1 MLLVRDL
8 TKYFGGLLALDSLSF
23 EVNKGD
29 IVGLI
34 GPNGAGKTTV
44 FNLVTGYYRP
54 TTGKIVFEGKEITG
68 KQPSYIAELG
78 LIRTF
83 QSDRLFNNQTCF
95 ESVMLAHHLQR
106 KSIFSNVLNT
116 PAGRD
121 EDERIRSHTEELLE
135 RTGLSEVK
143 NKVAGSL
150 PHGLKRILGV
160 AIAIATGPK
169 LILLDEP
176 ITGMAHFEIG
186 AMMSLIQRLNR
197 EGLTVLL
204 VEHNMKIINICNRVI
219 ILNFG
224 KKIAECTPDE
234 IGNNKEVVEAYLGA

>member
-1 MLLVRDL
+1 MLLVEDL
-8 TKYFGGLLALDSLSF
+8 TKYFGGLLAVDSLRF

-29 IVGLI
+29 IIGLI

-54 TTGKIVFEGKEITG
+54 TTGKIVFEGKDITG
-68 KQPSYIAELG
+68 KQPSWIAALG
-78 LIRTF
+78 LVRTF
-83 QSDRLFNNQTCF
+83 QSHRLFNNQTCF

-116 PAGRD
+116 RAGRD
-121 EDERIRSHTEELLE
+121 EDERIRRHTEELLE
-135 RTGLSEVK
+135 RTGLSELK
-143 NKVAGSL
+143 NRLAGSL

-160 AIAIATGPK
+160 AVALATGPR

-176 ITGMAHFEIG
+176 ITGMAHFEIE
-186 AMMSLIQRLNR
+186 AMMSLIQRLNS

-204 VEHNMKIINICNRVI
+204 VEHNMKVMDICNRII

-224 KKIAECTPDE
+224 KKAAEGTPDKVR
-234 IGNNKEVVEAYLGA
+234 NNREVVEAYLGA